1 MFSLKLILYFFSFL
15 FLYNL
20 LLGLLFPIREGLD
33 DKQCSKPTVYSND
46 GKLQVLQDEVT
57 KLKELQEK
65 VNSLEKT
72 VGNNSQSIISLT
84 QAQTGAAMEVAND
97 QGIDTPTL

>member
-20 LLGLLFPIREGLD
+20 LLRLFPIREGLD

-46 GKLQVLQDEVT
+46 GKLQVLQEEV
-57 KLKELQEK
+57 KQLKELQEK
-65 VNSLEKT
+65 VISLEKT

-84 QAQTGAAMEVAND
+84 QAQTGAAMQVADD
-97 QGIDTPTL
+97 QGIDTPSV